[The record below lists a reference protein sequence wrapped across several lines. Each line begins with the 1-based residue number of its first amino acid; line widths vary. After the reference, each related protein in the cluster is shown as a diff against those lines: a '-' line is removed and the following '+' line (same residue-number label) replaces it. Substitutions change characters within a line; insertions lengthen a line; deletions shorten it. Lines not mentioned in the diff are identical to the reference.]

1 MPYPCWLPAC
11 SVIRVLQPVE
21 STEFRLKVSDFTDTT
36 AMYER
41 TLAATQVRCVMCDV
55 DVDVDAVVLKRHT
68 TVPIKCHRELFP
80 F

>member
-1 MPYPCWLPAC
+1 M
-11 SVIRVLQPVE
+11 IRVLQPVE

-41 TLAATQVRCVMCDV
+41 TLAATQVRCVMR